1 MTTAVEDSPPLAGL
15 RTVVF
20 DAYGTLF
27 DVGSAAARC
36 RDLPAGQAEALSALW
51 RAKQLEY
58 TWLRSLRGDFA
69 NFWHVTGEALD
80 YAMAALGLTD
90 LLLRSRLME
99 LYFAL
104 RAYPEVP
111 AVLRSL
117 KSAGL
122 RTGVL
127 SNGSVSMLVAA
138 VQSARLQDLL
148 SETISADAAGTYKPH
163 PSVYQLAVERF
174 AQPAA
179 EMVFVSS
186 NTWDVAGAAHFG
198 FRVVWVARSGGRLD
212 QLPGTPAAT
221 IATLADLPALLVET
235 APVAAG

>member
-1 MTTAVEDSPPLAGL
+1 MTAAAADRQPLAGL

-27 DVGSAAARC
+27 DVGSAAGRC
-36 RDLPAGQAEALSALW
+36 RDLPADRAEALSALW

-90 LLLRSRLME
+90 ALLRSRLME

-111 AVLRSL
+111 GVLRSL

-122 RTGVL
+122 RTGIL

-138 VQSARLQDLL
+138 TQSARLQDLL
-148 SETISADAAGTYKPH
+148 TETISADAAGIYKPH

-179 EMVFVSS
+179 EIVFVSS

-198 FRVVWVARSGGRLD
+198 FPVVWVARSGGCLD
-212 QLPGTPAAT
+212 RLPGEPAAT
-221 IATLADLPALLVET
+221 ITSLAELSGLLVET
-235 APVAAG
+235 AAVAG